1 MPVAD
6 HTDSGVWPA
15 YDGFDLAAGMRA
27 LLDKLRGVNDGLE
40 RLDKLESDR
49 PPPLTGEEDTLESH

>member
-1 MPVAD
+1 VAGAD

-15 YDGFDLAAGMRA
+15 YEGFDLAAGMRA

-40 RLDKLESDR
+40 RLDELESDR
-49 PPPLTGEEDTLESH
+49 PPALDGTEDTMESH